1 MSPQNT
7 NMAAL
12 TLQVNNGKKKK
23 KKNESDSSKKAP
35 A

>member
-23 KKNESDSSKKAP
+23 KNESDSSKKAP

>member
-1 MSPQNT
+1 MSPKNT

-12 TLQVNNGKKKK
+12 TLQVNNGKK
-23 KKNESDSSKKAP
+23 NESDSSKKAP